1 MDSEWLDKI
10 EGTNC
15 PLCKDPSHG
24 CEMVL
29 DGSVTRTYLQP
40 SATFRGYCVL
50 VLKRHAVELDD
61 LTSEERA
68 ALIEDIARV
77 GHAIRAVCAPAK
89 LNYEILGNIVPHV
102 HAHIIPRYVGDPA
115 PGWPAWSALPDDD
128 LLSEDEYS
136 ILAEK
141 IRSALDEQNS
151 SGPIA

>member
-1 MDSEWLDKI
+1 MNSEWLDKI
-10 EGTNC
+10 EGRYC

-29 DGSVTRTYLQP
+29 DGGVTRAYLQP

-61 LTSEERA
+61 LTPEERT

-77 GHAIRAVCAPAK
+77 GHAIRAICSPAK

-102 HAHIIPRYVGDPA
+102 HTHIIPRYHGDPGW
-115 PGWPAWSALPDDD
+115 GWPAWDMLPDKAK
-128 LLSEDEYS
+128 LTPEEYAR
-136 ILAEK
+136 LAEDL
-141 IRSALDEQNS
+141 RSA
-151 SGPIA
+151 IA